1 MTQVAN
7 PVKVRDARRARVEA
21 AVQGGT
27 PDRVPVSA
35 WGHFYPQEIS
45 ARSLADTMVDFF
57 ERHDWDY
64 LKVHARASYHVEGW
78 GFEYEASTDPAQ
90 LHTCTAMPIRSSA
103 DWGQLR
109 PLPLDTPALHEQIEA
124 IRYIRERVGRTVPL
138 IMTVF
143 SPLDVAD
150 KLVDRDGALLRAH
163 IEENPQAV
171 ESAMAAIGDTFA
183 RFVAQLVGEGVDGI
197 YFSTKWANDGRLTA
211 EQYARFVRPFDLQVL
226 EAAKPMWCNML
237 HLCEDAIRLDAMAD
251 YPVQVFHWDR
261 SAGHNPGLAAGHAE
275 LGKAVGGGVD
285 ARTLRAGTPADVTAM
300 ARSAIDEMRGRSL
313 LLGPG
318 CSIQVATTTEA
329 NLDALRA
336 AVET

>member
-1 MTQVAN
+1 MTQTTTQVQ
-7 PVKVRDARRARVEA
+7 VRDARRARVQA
-21 AVQGGT
+21 AVQGGK

-35 WGHFYPQEIS
+35 WGHFYPQEIA
-45 ARSLADTMVDFF
+45 ARTLADTMVDFF

-64 LKVHARASYHVEGW
+64 LKVHARASFHAEGW
-78 GFEYEASTDPAQ
+78 GFRYQASTDPAQ
-90 LHTCTAMPIRSSA
+90 LHKCTNVPIRSSS
-103 DWGQLR
+103 DWGRLQ
-109 PLPLDTPALHEQIEA
+109 PLPLDTPALHEQLEA
-124 IRYIRERVGRTVPL
+124 IRYIRERVGDTVPL

-163 IEENPQAV
+163 IEENPTAV
-171 ESAMAAIGDTFA
+171 ESAMASIGDTFA
-183 RFVAQLVGEGVDGI
+183 RFVAQLASEGVDGI

-251 YPVQVFHWDR
+251 YPVEVFHWDR
-261 SAGHNPGLAAGHAE
+261 SAGHNPTLAGGCAE

-285 ARTLRAGTPADVTAM
+285 AKTLRIGTPDDVKAM
-300 ARSAIDEMRGRSL
+300 ARSAIEEMQGKSL

-318 CSIQVATTTEA
+318 CSIQVATTSKA

-336 AVET
+336 AVDA

>member
-1 MTQVAN
+1 MTRATQQVQ
-7 PVKVRDARRARVEA
+7 VRDARRVRVEA
-21 AVQGGT
+21 AVQRGK

-78 GFEYEASTDPAQ
+78 GFRYEASTDPAQ
-90 LHTCTAMPIRSSA
+90 LHKSTAMPIQSSA
-103 DWGQLR
+103 DWGKLQ
-109 PLPLDTPALHEQIEA
+109 PLALDTPALHEQIEA
-124 IRYIRERVGRTVPL
+124 IRTIRERVGDTVPL
-138 IMTVF
+138 IRTVF

-183 RFVAQLVGEGVDGI
+183 RFVAQLVEEGVDGI

-251 YPVQVFHWDR
+251 YPVEVFHWDR
-261 SAGHNPGLAAGHAE
+261 SAGHNPSFAAGHAE
-275 LGKAVGGGVD
+275 LGSAVGGGVD
-285 ARTLRAGTPADVTAM
+285 ARTLRTGTPQDVTAM
-300 ARSAIDEMRGRSL
+300 ARSAIDEMGGRSL

-318 CSIQVATTTEA
+318 CSIQVASTSRA

-336 AVET
+336 SVET